1 MRPERLDG
9 MNSLSAGN
17 LRAIRAVLLASIS
30 ILLGTARASVSPP
43 QSPADKVY
51 DTKSFLDELS
61 RLRAGI
67 EVARQSAERV
77 QSLRE
82 ALPETWTV
90 QTGSRVYG
98 VPTDLLA
105 SRLEKAEKQPGI
117 RDQQLDEARNY
128 LAALAAEVSS
138 LSGQLTPRTDSA
150 RSKLDAILRRP
161 EFAHSVQESWWNKL
175 RERVYKFIFEALDRL
190 VSRVGG
196 QKSLGVAVLWI
207 AICGAAIFIVYW
219 IFRLWF
225 RAAKV
230 QEMAL
235 QAAAAPSRTW
245 QEWIQAAREAAAH
258 GDYRMAV
265 HCAYWAGIARLQ
277 DLGALAPDRTKTP
290 REYLRALAK
299 SRLVMP
305 DTLAG
310 RQQALSLLT
319 TRLEKIW
326 YGFHPATE
334 ADFSDTLRQLE
345 ALGCHL
351 P

>member
-1 MRPERLDG
+1 MLV
-9 MNSLSAGN
+9 
-17 LRAIRAVLLASIS
+17 VLLACIS
-30 ILLGTARASVSPP
+30 VLLGTTRASVSPP
-43 QSPADKVY
+43 QSPAETIY
-51 DTKSFLDELS
+51 DAKSFLEELG
-61 RLRAGI
+61 RLKAGI
-67 EVARQSAERV
+67 EVARQST
-77 QSLRE
+77 E
-82 ALPETWTV
+82 ALQALRKALPNAWTV
-90 QTGSRVYG
+90 RTGSRIYG

-117 RDQQLDEARNY
+117 RDQQLGEARNY
-128 LAALAAEVSS
+128 LDALAAEVSS
-138 LSGQLTPRTDSA
+138 LSGQPAPRGDSA

-161 EFAHSVQESWWNKL
+161 EFAHAAQESWWDKF
-175 RERVYKFIFEALDRL
+175 RARIYRFIFDALDRL
-190 VSRVGG
+190 LSRVGG
-196 QKSLGVAVLWI
+196 QKSLGVALLWI
-207 AICGAAIFIVYW
+207 AICTAAIFIAYS

-225 RAAKV
+225 RTAKV

-235 QAAAAPSRTW
+235 QAAAVPSRTW

-265 HCAYWAGIARLQ
+265 HCGYWASIARLQ

-299 SRLVMP
+299 SKLVMP
-305 DTLAG
+305 ETLAG

-326 YGFHPATE
+326 YGFQPATE
-334 ADFSDTLRQLE
+334 ADFRDSLTQLE
-345 ALGCHL
+345 TLGCHL